1 MIACTNNHKTKGI
14 DRKEEATNLLTAALL
29 ASQTQSIAPMI
40 LLFPLPFPD
49 RKLRRTISFF
59 MISYCYLATAPSS
72 AIAAGSSPSPWPSHC
87 LKNEAL
93 TVMARRSRSSAQS
106 CVHRNTPL
114 PSSWRRFNLRGG
126 ERVTRQLL
134 MVGDQSEGLLLVGR
148 NSKVSNP

>member
-59 MISYCYLATAPSS
+59 MISYC
-72 AIAAGSSPSPWPSHC
+72 
-87 LKNEAL
+87 AL
-93 TVMARRSRSSAQS
+93 VG
-106 CVHRNTPL
+106 N
-114 PSSWRRFNLRGG
+114 RGG
-126 ERVTRQLL
+126 KLSISMAISL
-134 MVGDQSEGLLLVGR
+134 F
-148 NSKVSNP
+148 KK